1 MKMDDDLW
9 DGEDEE
15 VLITSDEESLYNND
29 FKRALVKC
37 DKRVIFTDH
46 EIKRL
51 KALDDAMIEMEHQ
64 IWELIEKS
72 VEENEL
78 ENENEAKPYYEEAVR
93 LNIELGRIGKQAQ
106 TIQLA
111 AENRFMK
118 KQFGE
123 DFLGIVCDTEEILSK
138 GFSNYSELMVQVHLM
153 KESKETEV
161 KLFINALRNDISMH
175 INYLMKNN
183 KIREIGIPIALK
195 AKQMFG
201 STQHYDA
208 LIIKQIHQTLNDV
221 TSPQKEVESTLN
233 FEVIRQGPL
242 TGWLSTLSSKG
253 HAVDVDYVYQ
263 RVKME
268 HEGLTV
274 YLENHLETSFDVV
287 TLQFIDMLIVEYNN
301 MGRNNA
307 TINIS
312 LETYMNRRG
321 ISAPNKARVQV
332 KRILKN
338 LSNIRLEYDLGNE
351 SRKKTKLRI
360 YDMRILSDEGTI
372 RNSTITTKL
381 SDDFCRLIREFKI
394 MQFPT
399 KLYTFNEN
407 ENPHSYYLLKKLA
420 WHKNINFNHDNADT
434 LTVRKLIEV
443 CPQLPSYDSIV
454 KTGQIKQRI
463 MEPFNRDM
471 NAFSDVLTW
480 DYYQDNMP
488 ISKEQAINMDYFSF
502 IQLKIKVTWIDY
514 PISRS
519 TR

>member
-1 MKMDDDLW
+1 MDNDLW
-9 DGEDEE
+9 DGEAEEELITLDEE
-15 VLITSDEESLYNND
+15 NLYNND

-37 DKRVIFTDH
+37 DKRVILTDH

-51 KALDDAMIEMEHQ
+51 KAIDDEMIKIEHQ

-78 ENENEAKPYYEEAVR
+78 ENENKAKPYYEEAVR
-93 LNIELGRIGKQAQ
+93 LNIELGRLGKEANTMQV
-106 TIQLA
+106 A

-123 DFLGIVCDTEEILSK
+123 DFLGIVCDAEMILS
-138 GFSNYSELMVQVHLM
+138 GNFNHYSELMIKVHLM

-161 KLFINALRNDISMH
+161 KLFINTLKNDISMH
-175 INYLMKNN
+175 INYLMELN
-183 KIREIGIPIALK
+183 KIREIGVLLALK
-195 AKQMFG
+195 TKQIFG
-201 STQHYDA
+201 STKNYDA
-208 LIIKQIHQTLNDV
+208 LIIKQIHQTLIDI
-221 TSPQKEVESTLN
+221 TSPQKEVGSAPN

-274 YLENHLETSFDVV
+274 YLENHLETSLDVV

-301 MGRNNA
+301 MSRNSA

-321 ISAPNKARVQV
+321 IIAPNKAREQV

-351 SRKKTKLRI
+351 TRKKTKQRI
-360 YDMRILSDEGTI
+360 YDMKILSDEGTI
-372 RNSTITTKL
+372 RNSIITTKL
-381 SDDFCRLIREFKI
+381 SDDFCRLIKEFKI

-407 ENPHSYYLLKKLA
+407 ENPHSYYLLKKIA

-434 LTVRKLIEV
+434 LTVRKLIDV

-480 DYYQDNMP
+480 NYYQDNTP
-488 ISKEQAINMDYFSF
+488 ISKEQAINIDYFSF

-514 PISRS
+514 PISKS